1 MFVSLAHIYSINAL
15 KYIIQNERGNND
27 ALKIILF
34 DIYHDITTYMQRSHR
49 SRLNPSDPNS
59 VLVDNVR
66 VLYVVCKQ
74 NWEWGPRAQRGI
86 YSAFLHT
93 VKEAYMSVLY
103 RDVRGGGVWCLD
115 FDRTKTDAEK
125 TKRCIDETLAEWI
138 KLSVSD
144 RSKFPDVEER
154 VNILYAVPD
163 YNPPSTGPP
172 APVDNPAAVYT
183 LTNRDGHSRHTRTN
197 PADPNATDAQL
208 VNMMMRVRHS
218 MR

>member
-1 MFVSLAHIYSINAL
+1 
-15 KYIIQNERGNND
+15 
-27 ALKIILF
+27 
-34 DIYHDITTYMQRSHR
+34 MQRSHR

-66 VLYVVCKQ
+66 VLYVVSMQ

-93 VKEAYMSVLY
+93 VKLAYNSVLY

-115 FDRTKTDAEK
+115 FDRTKTDIEQ
-125 TKRCIDETLAEWI
+125 TKRCIEETLAEWS
-138 KLSVSD
+138 KLSLTD
-144 RSKFPDVEER
+144 RSRFPDVEER
-154 VNILYAVPD
+154 VHMLYAVPD
-163 YNPPSTGPP
+163 YNPLSTEPS

-183 LTNRDGHSRHTRTN
+183 FTNRDGNTRHTRTN
-197 PADPNATDAQL
+197 PPDPDDPHAQL